1 MSGFDLGNI
10 QLLGFLGAAYPWVKA
25 AHVTFVIFWIA
36 GLFIVPR
43 YYIHHQATTPGSAE
57 DRAWI
62 EREDRARTIILAP
75 AMLIVWALGLML
87 AVHLGAFGQA
97 WFSAKLA
104 LVVLPTAYQGWIG
117 AYGKSLAGGKRALES
132 RTLRIMNEV
141 PGIAAAVIVVLVI
154 VRPF

>member
-1 MSGFDLGNI
+1 MLS
-10 QLLGFLGAAYPWVKA
+10 QYQGFLGAAYLWVKA

-62 EREDRARTIILAP
+62 EREDRARTIILTP
-75 AMLIVWALGLML
+75 AMLIVWVLGLML
-87 AVHLGAFGQA
+87 AIHLGIFGQM

-104 LVVLPTAYQGWIG
+104 LVVLLTGYQGWITS
-117 AYGKSLAGGKRALES
+117 YGRKLANGHRDLDDKR
-132 RTLRIMNEV
+132 LRMMNEV
-141 PGIAAAVIVVLVI
+141 PGILTALIVVLVI

>member
-1 MSGFDLGNI
+1 MLSEYV
-10 QLLGFLGAAYPWVKA
+10 GFLGAAYLWVKA

-62 EREDRARTIILAP
+62 EREDRARTVILMP
-75 AMLIVWALGLML
+75 AMLITWTLGLML
-87 AVHLGAFGQA
+87 AVHLGAFDQP
-97 WFSAKLA
+97 WLMAKL
-104 LVVLPTAYQGWIG
+104 LFVLLLSGYQGWIS
-117 AYGKSLAGGKRALES
+117 AYGRKLSAGRRELEDKK
-132 RTLRIMNEV
+132 LRIMNEV
-141 PGIAAAVIVVLVI
+141 PGILTAIIVVLVI

>member
-1 MSGFDLGNI
+1 VNLSDYV
-10 QLLGFLGAAYPWVKA
+10 GFLGAAYLWVKA

-62 EREDRARTIILAP
+62 EREDKARTIILMP
-75 AMLIVWALGLML
+75 AMLITWTLGLML
-87 AVHLGAFGQA
+87 AVHLGAFNQP
-97 WFSAKLA
+97 WLMAKLG
-104 LVVLPTAYQGWIG
+104 LVLILSGYQGWIMS
-117 AYGKSLAGGKRALES
+117 YGRKLAAGRRELEDKK
-132 RTLRIMNEV
+132 LRLMNEV
-141 PGIAAAVIVVLVI
+141 PGILTALIVVLVI

>member
-1 MSGFDLGNI
+1 MTFLNDY
-10 QLLGFLGAAYPWVKA
+10 LGFLGATYLWVKA

-62 EREDRARTIILAP
+62 EREDRARTVILMP
-75 AMLIVWALGLML
+75 AMLITWTLGLML
-87 AVHLGAFGQA
+87 AVHLGAFDEP
-97 WFSAKLA
+97 WLMAKLT
-104 LVVLPTAYQGWIG
+104 LVLVLSGYQGWI
-117 AYGKSLAGGKRALES
+117 ASYGRKLAAGRRELEDKR
-132 RTLRIMNEV
+132 LRMMNEV
-141 PGIAAAVIVVLVI
+141 PGILTALIVVLAI

>member
-1 MSGFDLGNI
+1 MTFLSEYV
-10 QLLGFLGAAYPWVKA
+10 GFLGAAYLWVKA

-62 EREDRARTIILAP
+62 EREDRARTIILMP
-75 AMLIVWALGLML
+75 AMLISWTLGLML
-87 AVHLGAFGQA
+87 GIHLGAFHQP
-97 WFSAKLA
+97 WLLAKLA
-104 LVVLPTAYQGWIG
+104 LVLVLSGYQGWIMS
-117 AYGKSLAGGKRALES
+117 YGRKLAAGRRELEDKK
-132 RTLRIMNEV
+132 LRMMNEV
-141 PGIAAAVIVVLVI
+141 PGILTALIVVLVI

>member
-1 MSGFDLGNI
+1 LIVLSDY
-10 QLLGFLGAAYPWVKA
+10 LGFLGAAYLWVKA

-62 EREDRARTIILAP
+62 EREDRARTIILTP
-75 AMLIVWALGLML
+75 AMLITWTLGLL
-87 AVHLGAFGQA
+87 LGVHLGAFGQA

-104 LVVLPTAYQGWIG
+104 MVVLLTGYQGWIG
-117 AYGKSLAGGKRALES
+117 AYGRKLAAGRREQEDKR
-132 RTLRIMNEV
+132 LRMMNEV
-141 PGIAAAVIVVLVI
+141 PGILTAIIVVLVI

>member
-1 MSGFDLGNI
+1 MAFLSEY
-10 QLLGFLGAAYPWVKA
+10 QGFLGAAYLWVKA

-62 EREDRARTIILAP
+62 EREDKARTVILAP
-75 AMLIVWALGLML
+75 AMLLVWLLGLML
-87 AVHLGAFGQA
+87 AVHLNVWGQY
-97 WFSAKLA
+97 WFTAKLA
-104 LVVLPTAYQGWIG
+104 LVLLLTAYQGWIG
-117 AYGKSLAGGKRALES
+117 SYGRKLANGHRELNDKK
-132 RTLRIMNEV
+132 LRMMNEL
-141 PGIAAAVIVVLVI
+141 PGILTALIVVLVI

>member
-1 MSGFDLGNI
+1 MGGFQGILAEY
-10 QLLGFLGAAYPWVKA
+10 QGFLGASYLWVKA

-62 EREDRARTIILAP
+62 EREDKARTVILNP
-75 AMLIVWALGLML
+75 AMLIVWVLGLML
-87 AVHLGAFGQA
+87 AVHLNLFGTP
-97 WFSAKLA
+97 WFLAKLF
-104 LVVLPTAYQGWIG
+104 LVLLLTGYQGWIG
-117 AYGKSLAGGKRALES
+117 SYGRKLANGHRELDDKR
-132 RTLRIMNEV
+132 LRLMNEV
-141 PGIAAAVIVVLVI
+141 PGILTALIVVLVI

>member
-1 MSGFDLGNI
+1 MLTEYA
-10 QLLGFLGAAYPWVKA
+10 GFLGAAYLWIKA

-62 EREDRARTIILAP
+62 EREDRARTIILTP
-75 AMLIVWALGLML
+75 AMLITWTLGLLL
-87 AVHLGAFGQA
+87 AVHLGLFGQG

-104 LVVLPTAYQGWIG
+104 LVLLLTGYQGWIG
-117 AYGKSLAGGKRALES
+117 SYGRKLAAGRRELDDKR
-132 RTLRIMNEV
+132 LRMMNEV
-141 PGIAAAVIVVLVI
+141 PGIVTALIVVLVI

>member
-1 MSGFDLGNI
+1 MSFLHEY
-10 QLLGFLGAAYPWVKA
+10 LGFLGAAYLWVKA

-62 EREDRARTIILAP
+62 EREDKARTIILMP
-75 AMLIVWALGLML
+75 AMLITWTLGLML
-87 AVHLGAFGQA
+87 GVHLGAFDEP
-97 WFSAKLA
+97 WLMAKLS
-104 LVVLPTAYQGWIG
+104 LVLVLSGYQGWVM
-117 AYGKSLAGGKRALES
+117 AYGRKLAAGRRELEDKK
-132 RTLRIMNEV
+132 LRLMNEV
-141 PGIAAAVIVVLVI
+141 PGILTALIVVLVI